1 MRNYRWIKDEEE
13 GWCIGSVYDDGDIY
27 LTGNDACFKAEDFEE
42 IGEIVTLGFPSVSK
56 CSFDCDNPVYEDG
69 ASYCKEHMECDDWT

>member
-56 CSFDCDNPVYEDG
+56 CECGETEDLITI
-69 ASYCKEHMECDDWT
+69 CDDCSYNMIEKGL